1 MFSVYAMTGT
11 SRLEAVAEAMQ
22 RPDFYPHPV
31 SELQRVDT
39 LISVVILT
47 GVFAYKLKKPVDLGF
62 LDFRDLDR
70 RRFFCRQEV
79 RLNQRLSHGIYH
91 EVVAIHEAGEGGYS
105 LEPVGPVVEY
115 AVKMKQLP
123 PDQSLQGL
131 LSQGL
136 ARARHL
142 RSLGKTLA
150 DFYRRSERGPA
161 IDAFGRQEVMAAN
174 MEENFRQLQPFVG
187 RILDGER
194 WDFIRQVS
202 GTFLSSRA
210 EVFAHRVEQG
220 RIRDGHGDLR
230 TDHVYFDPAVQVI
243 DCIEFND
250 RFRYGD
256 PALDLAFLHMD
267 LEHLG
272 ASRLSRVLLKEYAG
286 RAQDPGVYALL
297 DFYAAYRSVVRLKVA
312 CLRSEKTTGAEREA
326 ELAEARRFLDQAY
339 CYALQFSRP
348 TLFLFGGLPA
358 SGKSTHARLLAEALW
373 TRRVESDRVRKG
385 PGAGP
390 AVQPYGEGL
399 YRPAMKRRVYARLL
413 AEALETL
420 RQGRSVILDAT
431 FSQRKWREEARRLAA
446 DMDTN
451 FVFVECVGRPEALRG
466 RLARRETS
474 PGLSDARPQHLDR
487 MVRDFEPVTELPD
500 LVHIKINTDWSRQ
513 RAFARVLDKTY
524 AARCAQVR
532 GLL

>member
-1 MFSVYAMTGT
+1 MTGT
-11 SRLEAVAEAMQ
+11 SHLEAVAEAMQ

-31 SELQRVDT
+31 SELRRIDT

-47 GVFAYKLKKPVDLGF
+47 GALAYKLKKPVDLGF
-62 LDFRDLDR
+62 LDFRELDR
-70 RRFFCRQEV
+70 RRFFCGREV
-79 RLNQRLSHGIYH
+79 VLNQRLSRGIYH
-91 EVVAIHEAGEGGYS
+91 EVVAVHEAGAGRYS

-123 PDQSLQGL
+123 PDQSLEWL
-131 LSQGL
+131 LHHGQ
-136 ARARHL
+136 ARVGHMK
-142 RSLGKTLA
+142 SLGRTLA

-161 IDAFGRQEVMAAN
+161 IDAFGRREVMAAN

-187 RILDGER
+187 RVLDAER

-202 GTFLSSRA
+202 VTFLASRA
-210 EVFAHRVEQG
+210 EVFAHRLEQG

-230 TDHVYFDPAVQVI
+230 TDHVYFDPEVQVI

-272 ASRLSRVLLKEYAG
+272 ASRLSRALLKEYAY
-286 RAQDPGVYALL
+286 RAEDPGVYALL

-312 CLRSEKTTGAEREA
+312 CLRSEQTTGARRKA
-326 ELAEARRFLDQAY
+326 DLAEARRFLDQAY

-373 TRRVESDRVRKG
+373 VRRVESDRLRKG
-385 PGAGP
+385 PVAGP
-390 AVQPYGEGL
+390 AVEPYGEGL

-413 AEALETL
+413 AEAQETL

-446 DMDTN
+446 DLDTN
-451 FVFVECVGRPEALRG
+451 FVFVECLGRPESLRR
-466 RLARRETS
+466 RLARREKS

-487 MVRDFEPVTELPD
+487 MLGDFEPVTELPD
-500 LVHIKINTDWSRQ
+500 QAHVKINTDVSR
-513 RAFARVLDKTY
+513 RKAFARTLDKTY
-524 AARCAQVR
+524 AAECAQVR